1 MDTQRKQNGHT
12 AMKPR
17 FHIMITAATA
27 AFVLTANAAPPFHTH
42 RLEVLSKD
50 IGIQLPDSMGLNVD
64 NDSTWT
70 FAGKQLRI
78 RTNGYGDI
86 AHIGYKLFDSKWADE
101 YEARPLLDFLEQYA
115 LQSDVPSETNR
126 EEKEKP
132 LKITFT
138 DGDESMLRRR
148 TPDMPITVNEKEGRG
163 YHVEWADGNR
173 KVGILVPADYQLL
186 AGANAIELENIFER
200 DVCRIPFTLLADTVP
215 AEWKGSRQSRSDSLI
230 IVGNGSYLSDM
241 IRSDIYLHETAEGVR
256 ILLDKSKP
264 LQCVNNI
271 LLTGCFDKKIPLSL
285 SIDKYGYTKSEIEVS
300 LQQYI
305 LYCRRENCRLY
316 LGIKSVTDEAVTATL
331 FAVNKKMAYNHT
343 LSVEFPLSILHSGE
357 GRMKGTLY
365 AYTPLQNIT
374 EEFFIN
380 NINQNE
386 Q

>member
-1 MDTQRKQNGHT
+1 MT
-12 AMKPR
+12 AMIDYNAGNV
-17 FHIMITAATA
+17 FSVAAA
-27 AFVLTANAAPPFHTH
+27 LRRLGEEVVLTDRADVILSADRVVFPGVGYADAAMKE
-42 RLEVLSKD
+42 LERR
-50 IGIQLPDSMGLNVD
+50 GLVD
-64 NDSTWT
+64 
-70 FAGKQLRI
+70 
-78 RTNGYGDI
+78 
-86 AHIGYKLFDSKWADE
+86 
-101 YEARPLLDFLEQYA
+101 
-115 LQSDVPSETNR
+115 V
-126 EEKEKP
+126 
-132 LKITFT
+132 
-138 DGDESMLRRR
+138 LRRVEVPFLGICLGMQLMCR
-148 TPDMPITVNEKEGRG
+148 HSQEGDVDMLSIVDAPVVR
-163 YHVEWADGNR
+163 
-173 KVGILVPADYQLL
+173 
-186 AGANAIELENIFER
+186 FER